1 MGIVMSNLLSLNDL
15 RAGFEAE
22 DRLADMQT
30 EYLRIMEREN
40 ELRLEVKV
48 GCVGRVRWS
57 GACRKLMPTISSELS
72 TFYILDC

>member
-48 GCVGRVRWS
+48 GCVGRVRAGS
-57 GACRKLMPTISSELS
+57 
-72 TFYILDC
+72 